1 MTKRPDLASITA
13 LVADVQEQL
22 EQLNRKG
29 AEADPLDLELFDAT
43 VQFLSANVHVYRK
56 SFVPADEVLAP
67 LSQQQEEVVEP
78 KAAAVEIVDV
88 EEKAVSIEEKTV
100 ENAVENVVVN
110 TVEDNTVEESTV
122 QKNTVEEKKEE
133 QWTPPIEWE
142 PEPKEVVN
150 VAEETAQEEDDIEFP
165 TRPRS
170 INEILAGQLKAG
182 AYGEPKSGSSR
193 MGEQTRI
200 TNLKTAISLNDK
212 LLFIKDLFNGYS
224 LAYSE
229 AIELLNRYDTFE
241 EADEFLQTHY
251 AGKNQ
256 WASKVDTANKFYDI
270 LKRRYPQS

>member
-13 LVADVQEQL
+13 LVADVQDQL

-43 VQFLSANVHVYRK
+43 VQFLSANVRVYRK

-67 LSQQQEEVVEP
+67 RSQQQQQQEAVEAKAAVVE
-78 KAAAVEIVDV
+78 IIDV
-88 EEKAVSIEEKTV
+88 EEKAVSIEEDVV
-100 ENAVENVVVN
+100 ENTIE
-110 TVEDNTVEESTV
+110 ENTVEE
-122 QKNTVEEKKEE
+122 NTIEEKKEE